1 MIRAIVMKEWRLLFA
16 SPLAWVVLAFLQL
29 IFAWI
34 FLSRLTAF
42 IEAQPQI
49 AAMPTAPGLT
59 QIVPSPVF
67 STATIILLMVA
78 PLLSM
83 RLVAEERRSQTLP
96 FLISAPVSITQ
107 IVLGK
112 FLALFG
118 VLALAVALIL
128 LMSLSLLV
136 GAQLDFGLLAA
147 NALGLL
153 LLAASFAAIGLYF
166 SCLTAQPLVAAIGTY
181 ALLLFLWLIN
191 ISATDPAGM
200 VNALSLVEHFESF
213 ARGSVAVADAGYYLV
228 LIALFLLLSIRR
240 LDAER
245 LRT

>member
-16 SPLAWVVLAFLQL
+16 SPLAWV
-29 IFAWI
+29 
-34 FLSRLTAF
+34 FLSRLNTF

-59 QIVPSPVF
+59 QIVASPVF
-67 STATIILLMVA
+67 ATATIILLMVA

-112 FLALFG
+112 FLALFAL
-118 VLALAVALIL
+118 LALAVALIL
-128 LMSLSLLV
+128 VMSLSLLL
-136 GAQLDFGLLAA
+136 GGRLDFGLLAA
-147 NALGLL
+147 NALGLM
-153 LLAASFAAIGLYF
+153 LLAASFAAVGLYF

-191 ISATDPAGM
+191 LSATDPVGM
-200 VNALSLVEHFESF
+200 ANALSLVEHFESF
-213 ARGSVAVADAGYYLV
+213 ARGSVAVADVGYYLV

-245 LRT
+245 LRA

>member
-1 MIRAIVMKEWRLLFA
+1 VIRAIAMKEWRLLFA

-29 IFAWI
+29 IFAWV
-34 FLSRLTAF
+34 FLSRLNAF

-59 QIVPSPVF
+59 QIVASPVF

-107 IVLGK
+107 IVFGK

-128 LMSLSLLV
+128 LMSLSLLL

-153 LLAASFAAIGLYF
+153 LLAGAFAAIGLYF
-166 SCLTAQPLVAAIGTY
+166 SSLTAQPLLAAIGTY

-191 ISATDPAGM
+191 ISATDPGGM

-213 ARGSVAVADAGYYLV
+213 ARGSVAVADVAYYLV
-228 LIALFLLLSIRR
+228 LIALFLLLTIRR
-240 LDAER
+240 LDADR
-245 LRT
+245 LRA